1 VTAAAGVVRTFGV
14 NLLAARC
21 DREWTL
27 PELAQHSGVTRAV
40 IRAVED
46 GLGCS
51 LADAE
56 SLALAVGVPLEQLL
70 RPAGSAAAA

>member
-1 VTAAAGVVRTFGV
+1 VTAEADAAHTFGV

-27 PELAQHSGVTRAV
+27 PELAQHSGVTRAT

-51 LADAE
+51 LADAVR
-56 SLALAVGVPLEQLL
+56 LALAVGVPLEQLL
-70 RPAGSAAAA
+70 RPAGSGVAA